1 MYQGERQYSHPPDN
15 AEDQPERGRGAFPI
29 TELDYEL
36 PERLIAQVPAER
48 RTDSRLLVLDRATGE
63 LRDRR
68 FSDLAEMLGSSDL
81 LVLNNTRVLPA
92 KFRLQRRTG
101 GRIDGLFLHERAAG
115 VWEVM
120 LRGASRLK
128 SDEALD
134 FIGVE
139 SARRGQLALAGG
151 ERWTV
156 RAGENLGQGRWVVR
170 VEPADLAVDVLARV
184 GRSPLPPYIRRGSEG
199 DDHDALDTQC
209 YQTIYARQPGAVA
222 APTAGLHFTA
232 PLLEELT
239 RRGVER
245 VELTLHVGLGTFAP
259 VTVGDLAEH
268 QMHAEWFSLEPASA
282 DRINRHRASGGRIVA
297 VGTTSVRARESCVNA
312 AGRVEPHSAWTRKFC
327 YPPYEFRG
335 VDALLTN
342 FHLPRSTL
350 LALVMAFAGVEPIR
364 RAYRHAVE
372 REYRFFSYGDAMFI
386 G

>member
-1 MYQGERQYSHPPDN
+1 MYQGERQQPHPPDN
-15 AEDQPERGRGAFPI
+15 AEDQPERGRGAFPV
-29 TELDYEL
+29 TELDYDL
-36 PERLIAQVPAER
+36 PERLIAQVPAAR

-68 FSDLAEMLGSSDL
+68 SSDLAEMLGSSDL

-101 GRIDGLFLHERAAG
+101 GRIDGLFLRERAAG

-128 SDEALD
+128 PDEALD
-134 FIGVE
+134 FIRAE
-139 SARRGQLALAGG
+139 SARRREPALPSGKQ
-151 ERWTV
+151 WIV
-156 RAGENLGQGRWVVR
+156 RTGENLGQGRWIVR
-170 VEPADLAVDVLARV
+170 IEPADSAVEVLARV
-184 GRSPLPPYIRRGSEG
+184 GRSPLPPYIHRRSES
-199 DDHDALDTQC
+199 DDHEALDLQH
-209 YQTIYARQPGAVA
+209 YQTVYARQAGAVA

-232 PLLEELT
+232 SLLDELA

-259 VTVGDLAEH
+259 VTVDDLAEH
-268 QMHAEWFSLEPASA
+268 QMHAEWFSLDPTAA
-282 DRINRHRASGGRIVA
+282 DCINRHRTSGGRIVA
-297 VGTTSVRARESCVNA
+297 VGTTSARALESCVNA
-312 AGRVEPHSAWTRKFC
+312 TGCVEPRSGWTRKFC
-327 YPPYEFRG
+327 YPPYAFCG

-364 RAYRHAVE
+364 RAYRHAVK

-386 G
+386 V